1 MATSF
6 KDPVYDEL
14 DAKFAAQ
21 VGVPAWLMS
30 SIRLNGERSNS
41 DQVSSA
47 GAKTVN
53 QFTPTTRK
61 LVMDKYDVDPWA
73 SDEASTLG
81 KAYLLKESLDRNGQ
95 DPAAA
100 AREYIGGT
108 NTANHGPQTRAYV
121 NRVMMGRPKAEQAA
135 QPGAAPS
142 GGRSLSGEL
151 AASRPQ
157 QPSIAKIYEAYQAG
171 KMSPEQEKEFEA
183 DVNSGSIL
191 LPRKASLKVAPESN
205 VVPDAVIE
213 AYVGGKMNPQQVAE
227 YEADLKSGAIK
238 LPEGMTHTPAEA
250 PGLIDRVKDVFT
262 GNLRATAETANLPEW
277 TGMPELNQLSM
288 ASAKTGLGTMFAP
301 TDEAVKIIQ
310 AQFPGVKV
318 RQDEK
323 GNPILTSSVDGK
335 EYAVPPGLSVGDIPR
350 VLGGVAAFVPSGGA
364 ATIPGM
370 IAGGAATQAAI
381 EGTQAATGG
390 QFNAGEV
397 ALAGAAGPVANLVA
411 KGVGGAVRGVAG
423 VLQKGGAP
431 VEQQVARAATTA
443 PEAAAVRPAAEVP
456 PGAPA
461 PAATPVAV
469 AEAPIE
475 QAANSVWKSADSDI
489 PVIFKGVEPTAGPD
503 GRMYAR
509 VEVNGKLTYVPADE
523 LVMQGAAKESAA
535 VAPKVMATE
544 AAPAAEMSQ
553 EQLASLAKKAATSSM
568 GKKSATEELAA
579 QATPNK
585 AVTEAADRL
594 KMELDP
600 DFVTD
605 NEQFRRL
612 VGLARSQAG
621 SAAESRGIKVAED
634 AANKAEEALESLGAS
649 RDIASVSDK
658 VKSSLAA
665 TRDDMEKASNA
676 LYKEIDEVVPK
687 SYPVEM
693 PATKARI
700 EAVVSD
706 LGGMDGL
713 SGQEKQLAKMFEGPV
728 TYGRLARERGLIGK
742 ALAGKESPY
751 GSMEEGALKQLYKA
765 MAEDQLEAVTAIGG
779 EALRDK
785 YRLASQLV
793 AKRKGLEKRIVGA
806 FGKDGSGSLVPA
818 LRNSIGASVRGD
830 DKGLAKLVQT
840 IPEPLRKEALSSAL
854 LSYATST
861 TKGGQFGFP
870 QYSKMYQ
877 GMRQNS
883 PVYATIVKTLGEGS
897 DELLT
902 DLYQVSQSIA
912 KAQQAVLHT
921 GKANQGFLDTLK
933 GPETLVGKV
942 LEGAKGA
949 AARGAATEAATSI
962 AIGPTGAG
970 FLGGAVQS
978 LAGGRK
984 DALKAVGDLL
994 TSPEFKEVVR
1004 QSATKGFVSDKS
1016 IQRLA
1021 RARAMKGYS
1030 SFMSETFKKDPTER
1044 EAWINAAL
1052 QSGRGKDR
1060 EQPIAGQGKKL

>member
-14 DAKFAAQ
+14 DAKYASQ

-47 GAKTVN
+47 GAETVN

-121 NRVMMGRPKAEQAA
+121 NRVMMGRPKTEQTA

-205 VVPDAVIE
+205 VVPDGVIE
-213 AYVGGKMNPQQVAE
+213 AYVSGKMTPDQVAE
-227 YEADLKSGAIK
+227 YEADLKSGALK
-238 LPEGMTHTPAEA
+238 LPEGMTHTPPEQ
-250 PGLIDRVKDVFT
+250 PGLMARIKDVFT
-262 GNLRATAETANLPEW
+262 GDLRATGETANLPEW

-288 ASAKTGLGTMFAP
+288 ASAKTGAGTMFAP

-310 AQFPGVKV
+310 ANFPGVTV

-323 GNPILTSSVDGK
+323 GNPILKSSVDGK
-335 EYAVPPGLSVGDIPR
+335 EYAIPPGLSIGDIPR
-350 VLGGVAAFVPSGGA
+350 VIGAVGAFTPAGR
-364 ATIPGM
+364 ATSLTGM
-370 IAGGAATQAAI
+370 AAGGAATQAVI

-390 QFNAGEV
+390 EFNPTDV
-397 ALAGAAGPVANLVA
+397 ALAGVAAPVAALAA
-411 KGVGGAVRGVAG
+411 KGIGGAVRAVTNT
-423 VLQKGGAP
+423 LSKGGAP
-431 VEQQVARAATTA
+431 VGRQAASAIPEAAPVQAA
-443 PEAAAVRPAAEVP
+443 PEAAATRVTPEVPAATGVIEEV
-456 PGAPA
+456 A
-461 PAATPVAV
+461 PAA
-469 AEAPIE
+469 
-475 QAANSVWKSADSDI
+475 ADM
-489 PVIFKGVEPTAGPD
+489 T
-503 GRMYAR
+503 
-509 VEVNGKLTYVPADE
+509 
-523 LVMQGAAKESAA
+523 
-535 VAPKVMATE
+535 
-544 AAPAAEMSQ
+544 Q
-553 EQLASLAKKAATSSM
+553 EQLASVAKKAATGTM
-568 GKKSATEELAA
+568 GKKAATEELAA
-579 QATPNK
+579 QAAPNK
-585 AVTEAADRL
+585 SVTDAAERL

-612 VGLARSQAG
+612 VGLTRSQAG

-706 LGGMDGL
+706 LGGMEGL

-765 MAEDQLEAVTAIGG
+765 MAEDQLEAVTAVGG

-870 QYSKMYQ
+870 QYTKMYQ

-883 PVYATIVKTLGEGS
+883 PVYATIVKTLGEGA

-912 KAQQAVLHT
+912 KAQQSVLHT

-949 AARGAATEAATSI
+949 AARGAATEAATSM

-1004 QSATKGFVSDKS
+1004 QAGTKGFVSDKS
-1016 IQRLA
+1016 VERLA

-1030 SFMSETFKKDPTER
+1030 TFMSETFKKDPTER

>member
-14 DAKFAAQ
+14 DAKYASQ
-21 VGVPAWLMS
+21 VGVPEWLMA
-30 SIRLNGERSNS
+30 SIRLNGERSNP
-41 DQVSSA
+41 DQVSFA

-61 LVMDKYDVDPWA
+61 LVLDKYGVDPWA

-108 NTANHGPQTRAYV
+108 NTANHGPQTKAYV
-121 NRVMMGRPKAEQAA
+121 NRVMMGRPKGEATTAA
-135 QPGAAPS
+135 QPSGA
-142 GGRSLSGEL
+142 RSLSSEL

-191 LPRKASLKVAPESN
+191 LPRKASLKVAPVSD
-205 VVPDAVIE
+205 VVPDGVIE
-213 AYVGGKMNPQQVAE
+213 AYVSGKMSPQQRAE
-227 YEADLKSGAIK
+227 FEGDVKSGAAK
-238 LPEGMTHTPAEA
+238 LPEGMTLTPPEQ
-250 PGLIDRVKDVFT
+250 PGMVDRIKDVFT
-262 GNLRATAETANLPEW
+262 GNLRASGETATLPEW
-277 TGMPELNQLSM
+277 TGMPELNQLSA

-310 AQFPGVKV
+310 AQFPGVTV
-318 RQDEK
+318 RQDEM
-323 GNPILTSSVDGK
+323 GNPILKSSVDGK
-335 EYAVPPGLSVGDIPR
+335 EYAVPPGLAVGDIPR
-350 VLGGVAAFVPSGGA
+350 VIGAVGAFTPAGRATSLGGMA
-364 ATIPGM
+364 
-370 IAGGAATQAAI
+370 AGGAATQAAI

-390 QFNAGEV
+390 DFNKTDV
-397 ALAGAAGPVANLVA
+397 ALAGAAGPLANLVA
-411 KGVGGAVRGVAG
+411 KGVTGAVRGVSN
-423 VLQKGGAP
+423 VLAKSGAP
-431 VEQQVARAATTA
+431 VEQQVAGAVRTAELA
-443 PEAAAVRPAAEVP
+443 PEAAAVRAAEVP
-456 PGAPA
+456 PVQAAPETVA
-461 PAATPVAV
+461 ARAAPEVPPAQPAAPVAAV
-469 AEAPIE
+469 AEELAP
-475 QAANSVWKSADSDI
+475 
-489 PVIFKGVEPTAGPD
+489 
-503 GRMYAR
+503 
-509 VEVNGKLTYVPADE
+509 
-523 LVMQGAAKESAA
+523 A
-535 VAPKVMATE
+535 VADMT
-544 AAPAAEMSQ
+544 Q
-553 EQLASLAKKAATSSM
+553 EQLASVAKKAATGTL
-568 GKKSATEELAA
+568 GKQAATEELAA
-579 QATPNK
+579 QAAPNK
-585 AVTEAADRL
+585 AVTEAAERL

-612 VGLARSQAG
+612 VGLTRSQVG
-621 SAAESRGIKVAED
+621 SAAEARGIKVAAD
-634 AANKAEEALESLGAS
+634 AADKAEEALTALGAN
-649 RDIASVSDK
+649 RDIAAVSDK
-658 VKSSLAA
+658 IKSTLGA
-665 TRDDMEKASNA
+665 TRDDLEKASDA

-693 PATKARI
+693 PATKARLDS
-700 EAVVSD
+700 VVSD
-706 LGGMDGL
+706 MGGMEGL
-713 SGQEKQLAKMFEGPV
+713 SGQEKHLAKMFEGPV
-728 TYGRLARERGLIGK
+728 TYGRLARERSLIGK

-751 GSMEEGALKQLYKA
+751 GSMDEGSLKQLYKA
-765 MAEDQLEAVTAIGG
+765 MAEDQLQAVTSVGG
-779 EALRDK
+779 DALRDK
-785 YRLASQLV
+785 YRLATQLV
-793 AKRKGLEKRIVGA
+793 AKRKGLEKRIVES

-830 DKGLAKLVQT
+830 DKGLTKLIQT

-854 LSYATST
+854 LNYAAST
-861 TKGGQFGFP
+861 TKGGQFGFQ

-883 PVYATIVKTLGEGS
+883 PVYAAVVKTLGEGS

-912 KAQQAVLHT
+912 KAQRSVLHN
-921 GKANQGFLDTLK
+921 GKANQGFIDTLK

-949 AARGAATEAATSI
+949 AVRGLATEAATSM

-970 FLGGAVQS
+970 FMGGAVQAIAS
-978 LAGGRK
+978 GRK

-1004 QSATKGFVSDKS
+1004 QAGTKGFASDKS
-1016 IQRLA
+1016 IERLA
-1021 RARAMKGYS
+1021 RARAMKGYAS
-1030 SFMSETFKKDPTER
+1030 MVSESFKRDPTER

-1060 EQPIAGQGKKL
+1060 DQPLAGQGKKL

>member
-1 MATSF
+1 MATSY

-14 DAKFAAQ
+14 DAKYASQ
-21 VGVPAWLMS
+21 IGVPAWLMS

-47 GAKTVN
+47 GAQTVN

-61 LVMDKYDVDPWA
+61 LVLDKYGVDPWA

-121 NRVMMGRPKAEQAA
+121 NRVMMGRPKGE
-135 QPGAAPS
+135 AAPA
-142 GGRSLSGEL
+142 GATAAPAQAGRSLSGEL

-157 QPSIAKIYEAYQAG
+157 QPSIAKIYEAYRAG
-171 KMSPEQEKEFEA
+171 KMSPEQEQEFEA

-191 LPRKASLKVAPESN
+191 LPGKASLKIAPVSD
-205 VVPDAVIE
+205 VVPDGVIE
-213 AYVGGKMNPQQVAE
+213 AYVGGKMSPQQRAE
-227 YEADLKSGAIK
+227 FEGDVKSGAAK
-238 LPEGMTHTPAEA
+238 LPEGMTLTPPEQ
-250 PGLIDRVKDVFT
+250 PGLMARVKDAFT
-262 GNLRATAETANLPEW
+262 GDLRASGETATLPEW
-277 TGMPELNQLSM
+277 TGMPELNQLST

-310 AQFPGVKV
+310 AQFPGVTV
-318 RQDEK
+318 RQDEM
-323 GNPILTSSVDGK
+323 GNPILKSSVDGK

-350 VLGGVAAFVPSGGA
+350 VIGAVGAFTPAGRM
-364 ATIPGM
+364 TTLPGM
-370 IAGGAATQAAI
+370 AAGGAITQAAI
-381 EGTQAATGG
+381 ETTQAGTGG
-390 QFNAGEV
+390 EFNKTDV
-397 ALAGAAGPVANLVA
+397 AMAGAAAPVASLVA
-411 KGVGGAVRGVAG
+411 KGVGGAVRGVQSILNKGGVELVSSKPAG
-423 VLQKGGAP
+423 VQLATGQASAALD
-431 VEQQVARAATTA
+431 QQTAKAATPEVAAARAA
-443 PEAAAVRPAAEVP
+443 PEVPQQGVPIAAAVEEVAA
-456 PGAPA
+456 
-461 PAATPVAV
+461 PVA
-469 AEAPIE
+469 
-475 QAANSVWKSADSDI
+475 AD
-489 PVIFKGVEPTAGPD
+489 
-503 GRMYAR
+503 
-509 VEVNGKLTYVPADE
+509 L
-523 LVMQGAAKESAA
+523 
-535 VAPKVMATE
+535 
-544 AAPAAEMSQ
+544 SQ
-553 EQLASLAKKAATSSM
+553 EQLASIAKKAATGTL
-568 GKKSATEELAA
+568 GKKAATEELAA
-579 QATPNK
+579 QAAPNK
-585 AVTEAADRL
+585 AVTEAAERL

-612 VGLARSQAG
+612 VGLTRSQAG
-621 SAAESRGIKVAED
+621 SAAESRGIQVAEN
-634 AANKAEEALESLGAS
+634 AATKAEEALESLGAS

-676 LYKEIDEVVPK
+676 LYQEIDEVVPK
-687 SYPVEM
+687 SYPIEM
-693 PATKARI
+693 PATKARLD
-700 EAVVSD
+700 AVVSD
-706 LGGMDGL
+706 MGGMEGL
-713 SGQEKQLAKMFEGPV
+713 SSQEKHLAKMFDEPV
-728 TYGRLARERGLIGK
+728 TYGRLARERSLIGK

-751 GSMEEGALKQLYKA
+751 GSMDEGSLKQLYKA
-765 MAEDQLEAVTAIGG
+765 MAEDQLEAVTSVGG

-793 AKRKGLEKRIVGA
+793 AKRKALEKRIVES
-806 FGKDGSGSLVPA
+806 FGKDSSGSLVPA
-818 LRNSIGASVRGD
+818 LKRGIAASVKGD
-830 DKGLAKLVQT
+830 DQGLNKLIRT

-854 LSYATST
+854 LNYAAST
-861 TKGGQFGFP
+861 TKGGQFGFQ

-883 PVYATIVKTLGEGS
+883 PVYSAIVKTLGDGS

-912 KAQQAVLHT
+912 KAQQSVLHT

-942 LEGAKGA
+942 LEGAKSA
-949 AARGAATEAATSI
+949 AARGAATEAATSM

-970 FLGGAVQS
+970 FMGGAVQS
-978 LAGGRK
+978 LASGRK

-1004 QSATKGFVSDKS
+1004 QAGTKGFASDKS
-1016 IQRLA
+1016 VERLA
-1021 RARAMKGYS
+1021 RARAMKGYAS
-1030 SFMSETFKKDPTER
+1030 MVSGTFKRDPTER

-1052 QSGRGKDR
+1052 QSGRGKDK
-1060 EQPIAGQGKKL
+1060 EQPLAGQGKL

>member
-1 MATSF
+1 MASF

-14 DAKFAAQ
+14 DAKYASQ
-21 VGVPAWLMS
+21 VGVPEWLMS

-61 LVMDKYDVDPWA
+61 LVLDKYGVDPWA
-73 SDEASTLG
+73 SDDASTLG

-108 NTANHGPQTRAYV
+108 DPANHGPQTRAYV
-121 NRVMMGRPKAEQAA
+121 NRVMVGRPKSAVASD
-135 QPGAAPS
+135 AAP
-142 GGRSLSGEL
+142 GTQPTTAAPVAGRSLSAEL
-151 AASRPQ
+151 ATNKPQ
-157 QPSIAKIYEAYQAG
+157 QPSISKIYEAYQAG
-171 KMSPEQEKEFEA
+171 KMTPEQEKEFEA

-191 LPRKASLKVAPESN
+191 LPRKASLKVSPVSD
-205 VVPDAVIE
+205 VVPDGVIE
-213 AYVGGKMNPQQVAE
+213 AYVGGKMSPQQRAE
-227 YEADLKSGAIK
+227 FEGDVKSGAAK
-238 LPEGMTHTPAEA
+238 LPEGMTLTPPEQ
-250 PGLIDRVKDVFT
+250 PGMMDRVKDVFT
-262 GNLRATAETANLPEW
+262 GNLRASGETATLPEW
-277 TGMPELNQLSM
+277 TGMPELNQLSA

-310 AQFPGVKV
+310 TQFPGVTV
-318 RQDEK
+318 RQDEM
-323 GNPILTSSVDGK
+323 GNPILKSSVDGK
-335 EYAVPPGLSVGDIPR
+335 EYAIPPGLAVGDIPR
-350 VLGGVAAFVPSGGA
+350 VLGGVGAFTPAGRLTSLGGA
-364 ATIPGM
+364 A
-370 IAGGAATQAAI
+370 AGGAATQAVI

-390 QFNAGEV
+390 DFNTTDV
-397 ALAGAAGPVANLVA
+397 ALAGAAGPIANLVT
-411 KGVGGAVRGVAG
+411 KGAGGAIRQVQN
-423 VLQKGGAP
+423 VLAKGGAP
-431 VEQQVARAATTA
+431 VEQQAARAAVATPEATA
-443 PEAAAVRPAAEVP
+443 ARAIPEAAPVEPIP
-456 PGAPA
+456 PVQAAPA
-461 PAATPVAV
+461 TAPVAV
-469 AEAPIE
+469 EAMPAA
-475 QAANSVWKSADSDI
+475 QAAPPIAD
-489 PVIFKGVEPTAGPD
+489 
-503 GRMYAR
+503 
-509 VEVNGKLTYVPADE
+509 L
-523 LVMQGAAKESAA
+523 
-535 VAPKVMATE
+535 
-544 AAPAAEMSQ
+544 SQ
-553 EQLASLAKKAATSSM
+553 EQLAGIAKKAATGTL

-579 QATPNK
+579 QAAPNK
-585 AVTEAADRL
+585 AVTEAAERL

-612 VGLARSQAG
+612 VGLTRSQAG
-621 SAAESRGIKVAED
+621 SAAESRGIKVAAD
-634 AANKAEEALESLGAS
+634 AAEKAEEALQSLGAN
-649 RDIASVSDK
+649 RDIAAVSDK
-658 VKSSLAA
+658 IKGALSA

-676 LYKEIDEVVPK
+676 LYNQIDEVVPK

-693 PATKARI
+693 PATKARLD
-700 EAVVSD
+700 AVVSD
-706 LGGMDGL
+706 MGGMEGL

-728 TYGRLARERGLIGK
+728 TYGRLARERSLIGK

-751 GSMEEGALKQLYKA
+751 GSMEEGSLKQLYKA
-765 MAEDQLEAVTAIGG
+765 MAEDQLEAVTSVGG

-793 AKRKGLEKRIVGA
+793 AKRKGLEKRIVEA

-830 DKGLAKLVQT
+830 DKGLNKLIKT

-854 LSYATST
+854 LNYAAST
-861 TKGGQFGFP
+861 TKGGQFGFQ

-883 PVYATIVKTLGEGS
+883 PVYAAVVKTLGDGS

-912 KAQQAVLHT
+912 KAQQSVLHT

-942 LEGAKGA
+942 MEGAKGA
-949 AARGAATEAATSI
+949 AARGLATEAATSM

-970 FLGGAVQS
+970 FMGGAVQAIAS
-978 LAGGRK
+978 GRK

-1004 QSATKGFVSDKS
+1004 QSATKGFASDKS
-1016 IQRLA
+1016 VERLA
-1021 RARAMKGYS
+1021 RARSMRGYS
-1030 SFMSETFKKDPTER
+1030 ALMSETFKKDVTER

-1060 EQPIAGQGKKL
+1060 EQPLAGQGKKL